1 MADKADIANDYYER
15 WLNEKIKLVRAEIPK
30 GEPGICDYCDEE
42 SLRLIDGV
50 CARCRDKYKLG

>member
-15 WLNEKIKLVRAEIPK
+15 WLNEKLKLARTEIPK

-42 SLRLIDGV
+42 SPRLVDGV